1 MPAFLAL
8 IPLKY
13 WLYGA
18 AAAAVIVGALTYRS
32 HLIDQGW
39 DRALEAVKV
48 QDTTAKD
55 AASKAQSTVD
65 GCYASGGVWSVITGK
80 CTLETAKP

>member
-18 AAAAVIVGALTYRS
+18 AALAVIVGALTYRS

-39 DRALEAVKV
+39 DRALEAVKT
-48 QDTTAKD
+48 QDATAKD
-55 AASKAQSTVD
+55 AASRAQSTVD
-65 GCYASGGVWSVITGK
+65 GCYASGGVWSVILGK
-80 CTLETAKP
+80 CTLETAP